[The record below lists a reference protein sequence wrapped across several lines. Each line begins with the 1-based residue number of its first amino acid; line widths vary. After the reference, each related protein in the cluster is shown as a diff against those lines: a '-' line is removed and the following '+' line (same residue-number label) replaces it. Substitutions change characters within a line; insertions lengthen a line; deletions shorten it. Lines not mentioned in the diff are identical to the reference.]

1 MQALVHRHP
10 SLKRSRSAD
19 DILDDL
25 AHMGS
30 RLDALPE
37 TLKDNL
43 MTVIESFAVEERIG
57 FADVG
62 LYARSDDDDCVAA
75 AHKRLCV

>member
-30 RLDALPE
+30 RLDVLPE

-43 MTVIESFAVEERIG
+43 MTVIESFAV
-57 FADVG
+57 
-62 LYARSDDDDCVAA
+62 
-75 AHKRLCV
+75 